1 MGEREGGG
9 ERAGGREEGRG
20 GEREGVRKGRGHDDR
35 TKHNNQIDHR
45 RGGGDGGDG
54 SDNTMTPWQKL
65 LATSADEHIHM
76 VG

>member
-1 MGEREGGG
+1 M
-9 ERAGGREEGRG
+9 
-20 GEREGVRKGRGHDDR
+20 RKGRGHDDR

-54 SDNTMTPWQKL
+54 SDNNMTPWQKL